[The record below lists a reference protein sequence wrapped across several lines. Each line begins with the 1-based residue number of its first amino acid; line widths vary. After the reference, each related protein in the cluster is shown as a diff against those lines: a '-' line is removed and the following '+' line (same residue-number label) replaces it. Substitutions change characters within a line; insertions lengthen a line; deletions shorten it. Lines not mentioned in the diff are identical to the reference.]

1 MGGRPRVQ
9 GEQGSEGKARLGA
22 DHSPINRSQSNAHRH
37 VVPVCDILRDLK
49 ESNVNMRSS

>member
-49 ESNVNMRSS
+49 ENNVNMRSS